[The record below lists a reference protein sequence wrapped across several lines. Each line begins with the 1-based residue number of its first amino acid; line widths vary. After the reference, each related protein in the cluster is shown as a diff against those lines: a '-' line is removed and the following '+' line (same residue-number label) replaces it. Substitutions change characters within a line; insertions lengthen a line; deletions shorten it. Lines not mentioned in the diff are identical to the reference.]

1 MNELLEKLGPEKWL
15 ELNIKLQQK
24 KSNVRKKLK
33 EKGVVQKDKTNIY
46 DKYSYFSEA
55 GYKKLFTELFS
66 ENSLELSTNEVEYQT
81 YQTNNQKMQNG
92 RIVKFEFTLTD
103 TETGFFET
111 TNMSGEGMDKG
122 DKAGYKADTGAL
134 KYYLA
139 NTFMVATGDDA
150 ENESPEATS
159 GYSSRRTIIDEQG
172 REKSIILATLKQVE
186 IIMDAYKDYPEKLQN
201 VLSKYGVKA
210 VRELSKKDAEDLIVR
225 LESKGE

>member
-225 LESKGE
+225 LGSKGE

>member
-186 IIMDAYKDYPEKLQN
+186 IIIDAYKDYPEKLQN